1 MDVVSSRR
9 MRPGKGSKGARE
21 GPSELRGCQCILRLG
36 TPGMQTDGR
45 PGDGGS
51 LRESAGQVFHFQ
63 IQTSRSVSPP
73 SSSSGLLFYTVGLNA
88 DKICKLPNDVGEGH
102 SSLGRMAKI
111 FHFVQNRR
119 LLKQL

>member
-9 MRPGKGSKGARE
+9 MRPGKGARE
-21 GPSELRGCQCILRLG
+21 RGSVRAPRVSMYFTAG
-36 TPGMQTDGR
+36 DTGHADGR
-45 PGDGGS
+45 TGDGGR

-88 DKICKLPNDVGEGH
+88 DKICKLQNDVGEGH
-102 SSLGRMAKI
+102 SSLSRMAKI
-111 FHFVQNRR
+111 FHFVQNR
-119 LLKQL
+119 

>member
-1 MDVVSSRR
+1 MYFTAGDT
-9 MRPGKGSKGARE
+9 GHA
-21 GPSELRGCQCILRLG
+21 
-36 TPGMQTDGR
+36 DGR
-45 PGDGGS
+45 TGDGGGR

-73 SSSSGLLFYTVGLNA
+73 SSSSSGLLFYTVGLNA

-111 FHFVQNRR
+111 FHFVQNR
-119 LLKQL
+119 